1 MAAFEEKGE
10 RPNGDEFV
18 EANEGADEGE
28 EDEETLFDN
37 RKGNI
42 IKGSLSRIIAQESRD
57 DDKTEEVATA
67 QAATSEEKQSDFPSD
82 GVLPKELGSVLI
94 AHEEPILQKGATRE
108 TKEEEDGDIEDKTEV
123 LLVPQEESEE
133 CKETE
138 SNAEALAEK
147 ESATGGPS
155 EEETLPLVVSE
166 TRFAQPKG
174 EEDAAAAPKESSHIE
189 AVEVGKEA
197 PKPSPVVED
206 KSESE
211 IGEDNSTIMVPVNTE
226 QAITMKEEEEKGV
239 PEEVA
244 SEEADGLRAVE
255 NRAASE
261 SAIISKPPRGEV
273 NTEDEE
279 SLLSAVPKQVSSRD
293 VIEDCESVETNS
305 IVDSVTDKDGFDNQ
319 TTPELP
325 IATEDFTTEEDRAN
339 KATTAVLLA
348 AENDKTLDASD
359 VDLSLP
365 DTVKSVNPVTENG
378 GAETAAVV
386 EAEPKSAFLSELQD
400 SNGDWDGEEEDKEEV
415 NDEEEDGDEEEE
427 EEEEDEEEEEERGNL
442 DAAEALAALVKSAR
456 SETGIFCTAKFSQL
470 TIYLK
475 YVV

>member
-10 RPNGDEFV
+10 RPNGDKFV

-28 EDEETLFDN
+28 EDEGTLFDN
-37 RKGNI
+37 RKI
-42 IKGSLSRIIAQESRD
+42 IKGNLSRIIAHESRD

-82 GVLPKELGSVLI
+82 AVLPKELGSVLI

-108 TKEEEDGDIEDKTEV
+108 TKEEEYGDIEDKTE
-123 LLVPQEESEE
+123 VPQEESEE

-147 ESATGGPS
+147 ESATGGLS

-174 EEDAAAAPKESSHIE
+174 EEDVAAAPKESSHIE
-189 AVEVGKEA
+189 AVEVAKEA

-211 IGEDNSTIMVPVNTE
+211 NGEDNSTIMVPINTE
-226 QAITMKEEEEKGV
+226 QALTMKEEEEEGV

-273 NTEDEE
+273 NTEEEE

-293 VIEDCESVETNS
+293 LIEDCESVETNS
-305 IVDSVTDKDGFDNQ
+305 IVDSLTDKDGFDNQ
-319 TTPELP
+319 TTSELP
-325 IATEDFTTEEDRAN
+325 IATEDFTTEEGRAN

-348 AENDKTLDASD
+348 AENDKALDASD

-365 DTVKSVNPVTENG
+365 DTVKSVNPVSENG

-400 SNGDWDGEEEDKEEV
+400 TNGDWDGEEEDKEEV

-427 EEEEDEEEEEERGNL
+427 EEEEEEHDNL

-456 SETGIFCTAKFSQL
+456 SESGIFCTAKFSQL